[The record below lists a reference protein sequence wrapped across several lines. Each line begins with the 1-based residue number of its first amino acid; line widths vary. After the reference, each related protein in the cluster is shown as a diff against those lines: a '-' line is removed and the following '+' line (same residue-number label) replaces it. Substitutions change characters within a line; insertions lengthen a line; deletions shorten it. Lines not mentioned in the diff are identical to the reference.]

1 MKKIFVLALLALGA
15 IFVTG
20 RVSLGESGAQRFIG
34 QMETLMGEGKADEVC
49 EMFHDDIEVVLNDE
63 SVAENSFTGGKD
75 ELCERTRKVAAAMQ
89 LLPHTMNVT
98 FEDLVVEREWL
109 HPWTSTVSYL
119 EDRSLTIDAANVTLH
134 TLSED
139 TITLVQTLSG
149 VKLLKLHANVSLVE

>member
-1 MKKIFVLALLALGA
+1 MKKLFVLALLALGA

-109 HPWTSTVSYL
+109 HPWTSNVSYL
-119 EDRSLTIDAANVTLH
+119 EDRSLRINAADVTLH

-149 VKLLKLHANVSLVE
+149 VKLLKLHADVSLVE